1 MKNFFKQVLATVVG
15 LIAFGAIVTF
25 MGIISI
31 VGMIASGDS
40 TPEVSNNSVMVLNL
54 SGVIDEQGQED
65 FLGTLTGNTMSN
77 LGLDNMLSA
86 IKKAKDN
93 DKIKGI
99 YIEAGIL
106 QAGYATMQEIRNAL
120 LDFKKKGKWIVAYG
134 DTYTQGTYY
143 IASAA
148 DKVYLNPK
156 GMIDWHGL
164 GAQPQ
169 FYKDLMAKFGVRYQ
183 VVKVGTYKSFTETY
197 TEDKMSDANRTQV
210 SAYINGTWNNICKAV
225 SESRKISTDSLNAY
239 ADRLITFEPAE
250 NILKYKM
257 VDGLIYADQVKDE
270 IKKML
275 KIGKDKKIKQ
285 IGLSEM
291 ANIKDK
297 KAKGD
302 EIAVYYAY
310 GSIVQSGAA
319 SVLSQEHSIVG
330 PEVCKDL
337 EDLMNG
343 DDVKAVVVRINSGGG
358 DAYASEQLWHQ
369 MVELKKKKPVVV
381 SMGDYAA
388 SGAYY
393 MSCPAD
399 WIVAQPNTLTGSI
412 GIFAAIPDMSG
423 LITQKLGVKFD
434 EVKTNRN
441 STFGNVMARPFN
453 DEELSYLQA
462 YVNRGYQLFRQR
474 VADGR
479 RQKTADIEKVAQ
491 GRVWLGSDALKIKLV
506 DELGGLNQ
514 AVAKAAS
521 LAKLKEYHTK
531 NYPAVPS
538 WTEQLMASA
547 GRNNYLDEQLR
558 LTLGDLY
565 EPFVMLRSMNER
577 EVLQARIPFVL
588 NIK

>member
-1 MKNFFKQVLATVVG
+1 MKGFFKQVLATIVG
-15 LIAFGAIVTF
+15 LIAFGAIVSI
-25 MGIISI
+25 MGIMSV
-31 VGMIASGDS
+31 VGMIASGQATQKVND
-40 TPEVSNNSVMVLNL
+40 NSVLVLNL
-54 SGVIDEQGQED
+54 SGVIEEQGQENI
-65 FLGTLTGNTMSN
+65 LGQLTGNTVNN
-77 LGLDNMLSA
+77 LGLDNLLSA

-93 DKIKGI
+93 DNIKGI
-99 YIEAGIL
+99 YIEAGVL

-120 LDFKKKGKWIVAYG
+120 LDFKKKGKWIVTYA
-134 DTYTQGTYY
+134 DTYSQGTYY
-143 IASAA
+143 IATVA
-148 DKVYLNPK
+148 DKIYLNPK

-197 TEDKMSDANRTQV
+197 TEDRMSDANRTQV

-225 SESRKISTDSLNAY
+225 SESRNISTDSLNAY
-239 ADRLITFEPAE
+239 ADRMITFEPAE

-270 IKKML
+270 IKKIL
-275 KIGKDKKIKQ
+275 KIGKDKKINQ
-285 IGLSEM
+285 LGLSEI
-291 ANIKDK
+291 ANV
-297 KAKGD
+297 KGTKSTGE

-310 GSIVQSGAA
+310 GSIVQSAGA
-319 SVLSQEHSIVG
+319 SLFSQGHSIVG
-330 PEVCKDL
+330 PDVCKDL
-337 EDLMNG
+337 EDLMN
-343 DDVKAVVVRINSGGG
+343 DDNVKAVVIRINSGGG

-393 MSCPAD
+393 MSCPAN
-399 WIVAQPNTLTGSI
+399 WIVAQSNTLTGSI

-453 DEELSYLQA
+453 DEELGYLQG

-479 RQKTADIEKVAQ
+479 HQKTEDIEKIAQ

-506 DELGGLNQ
+506 DQLGGLNQ
-514 AVAKAAS
+514 AIEKAAS

-538 WTEQLMASA
+538 WTEQFMASV
-547 GRNNYLDEQLR
+547 GRKSYLDEQLR

-565 EPFVMLRSMNER
+565 EPFIMLRNMNER